1 MQYQILLVQGG
12 LHHKNEHAISK
23 YGQIKWT
30 RVNQISDCNDLSAFD
45 AVFCPGSILNISDYP
60 NTKFIFGPHLT
71 VLPNDSITMICGP
84 NSTYIQPSQWVI
96 DFWKLYPVCRRLT
109 IKPVPFG
116 VDTDKF
122 YPIDIIN
129 KQNKVL
135 VYFKGRIPEE
145 LQLITQYLNNNEIPF
160 EIFSYKN
167 GYNED
172 QYIHYLQT
180 CKYGI
185 WIDAHESQGFALEE
199 ALSCNVP
206 LLVWN
211 VSSLNQEYGYS
222 YPDFPATSIPY
233 WDACCGEVFYNACHF
248 ESTFQTFLLRL
259 DLYHPREYIV
269 ENLSIYICE
278 KKFIELL
285 K

>member
-233 WDACCGEVFYNACHF
+233 WDACCGEVFYNACDF

>member
-1 MQYQILLVQGG
+1 MQYQILVVQG
-12 LHHKNEHAISK
+12 LHHKNEHAMSK

-30 RVNQISDCNDLSAFD
+30 RVNKISDCNDFTSFD
-45 AVFCPGSILNISDYP
+45 AVFCPGSMVNVSDYP
-60 NTKFIFGPHLT
+60 NTKFIFGPHLA
-71 VLPNDSITMICGP
+71 VFPNDSLSIVCGS
-84 NSTYIQPSQWVI
+84 NSTYIQPSQWVVDI
-96 DFWKLYPVCRRLT
+96 WKLYPVCSRLNM
-109 IKPVPFG
+109 KPIPFG
-116 VDTDKF
+116 VDTDRF
-122 YPIDIIN
+122 SPIDTNN

-145 LQLITQYLNNNEIPF
+145 LQLITQFLNHNLISF
-160 EIFSYKN
+160 KIFNYKE
-167 GYNED
+167 GYNEKE
-172 QYIHYLQT
+172 YIDYLQC

-206 LLVWN
+206 LLVWS

-222 YPDFPATSIPY
+222 YPDFPATTIPY
-233 WDACCGEVFYNACHF
+233 WDTRCGEVFYNACDF

-259 DLYHPREYIV
+259 DSYHPREYIV
-269 ENLSIYICE
+269 ENLSIDVCE
-278 KKFIELL
+278 KKFIQLL

>member
-135 VYFKGRIPEE
+135 VYFKGRMPQE

-167 GYNED
+167 GYNEKE
-172 QYIHYLQT
+172 YINYLQT

-233 WDACCGEVFYNACHF
+233 WDASCGEVFYNACDF
-248 ESTFQTFLLRL
+248 VSTFQIFLLRL
-259 DLYHPREYIV
+259 DSYHPRDFIV
-269 ENLSIYICE
+269 ENLSIDVCE
-278 KKFIELL
+278 NKFIELL